1 VTRDDSIHT
10 QVLMDTRVA
19 IQVPRGSDEA
29 VAAAFEWF
37 HQVEACC
44 SRFDARS
51 ELRQLCATVGVAVPV
66 TTMLFQ
72 AVQFALMVADQSGGA
87 FDPTVGHA
95 MEGRGFNRDYRT
107 GQRIDTSRGA
117 SAGRSD
123 VSYRDVHLDA
133 KRQSITLARPLML
146 DLGAVAKGLAVDM
159 AAHQLRPL
167 ENFAIDAG
175 GDLYLGG
182 RRPDGEPWSIGIRSP
197 RRAAQ
202 ELDSRTSDISTRG
215 PASAGPPAAWAGE
228 IVQTLR
234 VCDLAVCT
242 SGDYA
247 RRSPSDSAGHHIIDP
262 RSGASPHGLASVTVV
277 AQTAMV
283 ADAVATAAFVLG
295 PADGLEFCERLGV
308 DALMLSSS
316 CERYATRGMLRGE
329 YRRDGAILPNSQGS
343 TDDRPGAAGRDVR
356 AGRGN

>member
-1 VTRDDSIHT
+1 
-10 QVLMDTRVA
+10 MDTRVA
-19 IQVPRGSDEA
+19 IQAPRGSDE
-29 VAAAFEWF
+29 VVGAAFEWF

-51 ELRQLCATVGVAVPV
+51 ELRQLCARVGVAVPV

-72 AVQFALMVADQSGGA
+72 ALQFALMVADESGGA

-107 GQRIDTSRGA
+107 GQRIDTSRAA
-117 SAGRSD
+117 SAQRSD
-123 VSYRDVHLDA
+123 VSDVTDVSYISYRDVHLDA
-133 KRQSITLARPLML
+133 ERQSVTLARPLML

-182 RRPDGEPWSIGIRSP
+182 RRPDGEPWSIGIRTP
-197 RRAAQ
+197 RPTPTQ
-202 ELDSRTSDISTRG
+202 ESDNSTSNTSTWG
-215 PASAGPPAAWAGE
+215 PASAGPPAEWSGE
-228 IVQTLR
+228 MVEILR
-234 VCDLAVCT
+234 VSDLAVCT

-247 RRSPSDSAGHHIIDP
+247 RRSATDSAGHHIIDP
-262 RSGASPHGLASVTVV
+262 RSGASPHDLASVTVV

-295 PADGLEFCERLGV
+295 PVDGLEFCERLGV

-316 CERYATRGMLRGE
+316 CERYATRGMLSGE
-329 YRRDGAILPNSQGS
+329 YRRDGAILSNSQGS
-343 TDDRPGAAGRDVR
+343 ADDRPGAPGRDVR
-356 AGRGN
+356 AGRRN